1 MLSRG
6 VGLPG
11 KEISQPTVV
20 DPASFMVW
28 KDEAFEIWTR
38 GWACLFPDH
47 NISFRIMFAKYA
59 SEKESTHI
67 VHLSELYY
75 QTDFLSAYFQVQKS
89 YYLVSLVDNDYV

>member
-6 VGLPG
+6 VGFPG

-38 GWACLFPDH
+38 GWACLFPDGDSSRELLEKALCKPLCL
-47 NISFRIMFAKYA
+47 NIIFDS
-59 SEKESTHI
+59 
-67 VHLSELYY
+67 V
-75 QTDFLSAYFQVQKS
+75 
-89 YYLVSLVDNDYV
+89 